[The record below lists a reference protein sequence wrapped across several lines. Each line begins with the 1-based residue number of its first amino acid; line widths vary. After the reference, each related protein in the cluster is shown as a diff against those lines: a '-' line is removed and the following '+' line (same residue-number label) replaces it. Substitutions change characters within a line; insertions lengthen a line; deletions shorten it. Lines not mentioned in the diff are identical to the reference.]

1 MVQAVKLLQFLSSP
15 LRLSTKALLT
25 HTARRAEQP
34 LLPVLRHN
42 VASNAAACP
51 GCCVAEL
58 DWARETHRAR
68 VCGDQGSGFQ
78 AVVAADVIY
87 EQQGVAPFVRT
98 LEQARPLHPTAC
110 EATLGACEGDALGA
124 CDGAMLGACEGT
136 ALGACEGDALG
147 ACDGAML
154 GACEGTALGAC
165 EATALGACE
174 GTALGAC
181 EGDVLGACD

>member
-110 EATLGACEGDALGA
+110 EGTLGACEA
-124 CDGAMLGACEGT
+124 T

-181 EGDVLGACD
+181 EGDALGACD